1 MGEAAADVGGDFKDA
16 AYYKGKCEPG
26 AVAEELDEKVEGYEG
41 EKGGEDDCAW
51 KGGVV
56 VVEDDSWV

>member
-1 MGEAAADVGGDFKDA
+1 MGEAAADVGGDFKDT
-16 AYYKGKCEPG
+16 AYDEGKGETG
-26 AVAEELDEKVEGYEG
+26 AVAGELDGKIEGYEG